1 MTAYEPGA
9 KMIHEPTG
17 RKCFIVNYSR
27 VMNESNDYV
36 PHVQV
41 QFEGVPYTSFV
52 KEHEL
57 KEFLLG

>member
-1 MTAYEPGA
+1 MTEYHPGN

-17 RKCFIVNYSR
+17 RKCIVLNHTT
-27 VMNESNDYV
+27 VVNESTNYV

-41 QFEGVPYTSFV
+41 QFEGMPYTSFV
-52 KEHEL
+52 KASEL